1 MVTVYHSRNCW
12 FCSIEWLRKQLF
24 LPSTATALH
33 ILHGVVLLFVCTCT
47 FLNEKVAF
55 LLHHLFLYICI
66 MYSFKNIFAG
76 YLHHELLVYGDEQ
89 VLSAVSKHADETE
102 RDELSDP
109 SGQ

>member
-1 MVTVYHSRNCW
+1 
-12 FCSIEWLRKQLF
+12 
-24 LPSTATALH
+24 
-33 ILHGVVLLFVCTCT
+33 
-47 FLNEKVAF
+47 
-55 LLHHLFLYICI
+55 